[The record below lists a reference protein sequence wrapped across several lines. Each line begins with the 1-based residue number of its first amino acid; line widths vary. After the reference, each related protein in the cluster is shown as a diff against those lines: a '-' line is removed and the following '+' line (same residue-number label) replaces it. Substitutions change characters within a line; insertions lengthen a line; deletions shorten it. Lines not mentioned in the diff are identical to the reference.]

1 MDLKQFFDYK
11 LKNIMDQVQFAEYV
25 TDSVTSEMIDGY
37 AAAKKELSIFIDDT
51 EIVIN
56 SMYNQDEK
64 KEIERLKIRDLQNE
78 AKHYSLTLKGLV
90 EYGPYWLTFL
100 F

>member
-1 MDLKQFFDYK
+1 MDFKQFFDYK
-11 LKNIMDQVQFAEYV
+11 LKAIMDQVKFTEYV
-25 TDSVTSEMIDGY
+25 TESVTSEMIDGY
-37 AAAKKELSIFIDDT
+37 ATARKDLSIFIDDT

-78 AKHYSLTLKGLV
+78 AKHYSMTLKGLI
-90 EYGPYWLTFL
+90 EYGPY
-100 F
+100 

>member
-25 TDSVTSEMIDGY
+25 TDSVTSGMIDGY
-37 AAAKKELSIFIDDT
+37 IAAQKELSIFIDDT

-64 KEIERLKIRDLQNE
+64 K
-78 AKHYSLTLKGLV
+78 
-90 EYGPYWLTFL
+90 
-100 F
+100 

>member
-11 LKNIMDQVQFAEYV
+11 LKNIMDQVQFVEYV

-37 AAAKKELSIFIDDT
+37 VAAQKELSIFIDDT

-78 AKHYSLTLKGLV
+78 AKYYSMTLKELI
-90 EYGPYWLTFL
+90 ECGPY
-100 F
+100 

>member
-11 LKNIMDQVQFAEYV
+11 LKNIMDQVQFVEYV

-37 AAAKKELSIFIDDT
+37 AAARKELSIFIDDT

-78 AKHYSLTLKGLV
+78 AKYYSMTLKGLI
-90 EYGPYWLTFL
+90 ECGLY
-100 F
+100 

>member
-37 AAAKKELSIFIDDT
+37 AAAQKELSILIDYT

-56 SMYNQDEK
+56 LMYNQGE
-64 KEIERLKIRDLQNE
+64 ETEMERLKLRDLQNE
-78 AKHYSLTLKGLV
+78 AKYYSLTLEGLI
-90 EYGPYWLTFL
+90 EYGPY
-100 F
+100 

>member
-1 MDLKQFFDYK
+1 MDFKQFFDYK
-11 LKNIMDQVQFAEYV
+11 LKTIMDQVKFTEYV
-25 TDSVTSEMIDGY
+25 TDPITSEMIDGY
-37 AAAKKELSIFIDDT
+37 AAARKELSIFIDDT

-78 AKHYSLTLKGLV
+78 AKYYSMTLKGLI
-90 EYGPYWLTFL
+90 
-100 F
+100 

>member
-37 AAAKKELSIFIDDT
+37 AAAQKELSTFINDT

-56 SMYNQDEK
+56 SMYNQDEETEMK
-64 KEIERLKIRDLQNE
+64 RLKIRDLQNE
-78 AKHYSLTLKGLV
+78 AKHYSMTLKGLI
-90 EYGPYWLTFL
+90 
-100 F
+100 

>member
-37 AAAKKELSIFIDDT
+37 ATAQKELSIFIDDT
-51 EIVIN
+51 ERVIN
-56 SMYNQDEK
+56 SMYSQDEK
-64 KEIERLKIRDLQNE
+64 KEIERLKIRDLQNK
-78 AKHYSLTLKGLV
+78 AKYYSLTLKGLI
-90 EYGPYWLTFL
+90 ECGPYSYHGN
-100 F
+100 

>member
-37 AAAKKELSIFIDDT
+37 AAAQKELSILIDYT
-51 EIVIN
+51 EIVIDL
-56 SMYNQDEK
+56 MYNQDE
-64 KEIERLKIRDLQNE
+64 ETEMERLKIRDLQNE
-78 AKHYSLTLKGLV
+78 AKYYSMILEGLI
-90 EYGPYWLTFL
+90 EYGPY
-100 F
+100 

>member
-11 LKNIMDQVQFAEYV
+11 LKNIMDQVQFVEYV

-37 AAAKKELSIFIDDT
+37 AAARKELSIFIDDT

-56 SMYNQDEK
+56 SMYSQDEK

-78 AKHYSLTLKGLV
+78 AKYYSLTLEGLI
-90 EYGPYWLTFL
+90 EYGPY
-100 F
+100 

>member
-11 LKNIMDQVQFAEYV
+11 LKNIMDQVQFVEYV

-37 AAAKKELSIFIDDT
+37 AAARKELSIFIDDT

-78 AKHYSLTLKGLV
+78 AKYYSMTLEGLI
-90 EYGPYWLTFL
+90 EYGPY
-100 F
+100 

>member
-11 LKNIMDQVQFAEYV
+11 LKNIMDQVQFVEYV

-37 AAAKKELSIFIDDT
+37 AAARKELSIFIDDT

-56 SMYNQDEK
+56 SMYSQDEK

-78 AKHYSLTLKGLV
+78 AKYYSLTLKGLI
-90 EYGPYWLTFL
+90 
-100 F
+100 

>member
-11 LKNIMDQVQFAEYV
+11 LKNIMDQVQFVEYV

-37 AAAKKELSIFIDDT
+37 AAARKELSIFIDDT

-78 AKHYSLTLKGLV
+78 VKYYSLTLKGLI
-90 EYGPYWLTFL
+90 EYGPY
-100 F
+100 

>member
-37 AAAKKELSIFIDDT
+37 ATARKELSTFIDDT

-78 AKHYSLTLKGLV
+78 AKYYSMTLTGLI
-90 EYGPYWLTFL
+90 ECGPYWLAFL

>member
-11 LKNIMDQVQFAEYV
+11 LKNIMDQVQFTEYV
-25 TDSVTSEMIDGY
+25 TDSITSEMIDGY
-37 AAAKKELSIFIDDT
+37 AIARKELSTFIDDT

-56 SMYNQDEK
+56 SMYSQDEK

-78 AKHYSLTLKGLV
+78 AKHYSLTLKGLI
-90 EYGPYWLTFL
+90 EYGPY
-100 F
+100 

>member
-1 MDLKQFFDYK
+1 MDFKQFFDYK
-11 LKNIMDQVQFAEYV
+11 LKTIMDQVKFTEYV

-37 AAAKKELSIFIDDT
+37 AAAQKELSIFIDDT

-78 AKHYSLTLKGLV
+78 AKYYSMILEGLI
-90 EYGPYWLTFL
+90 
-100 F
+100 

>member
-25 TDSVTSEMIDGY
+25 TDSITSEMINGY
-37 AAAKKELSIFIDDT
+37 AAAQKELSIFIDDT

-56 SMYNQDEK
+56 SMYNQGE
-64 KEIERLKIRDLQNE
+64 ETEMERLKIRDLQNE
-78 AKHYSLTLKGLV
+78 AKYYSMTLKGLI
-90 EYGPYWLTFL
+90 EYGPY
-100 F
+100 

>member
-37 AAAKKELSIFIDDT
+37 ATAQKELSIFIDDT
-51 EIVIN
+51 ERVIN
-56 SMYNQDEK
+56 SMYSQDEK

-78 AKHYSLTLKGLV
+78 AKYYSLTLEGLI
-90 EYGPYWLTFL
+90 EYGPY
-100 F
+100 

>member
-37 AAAKKELSIFIDDT
+37 ATAQKELSIFIDDT
-51 EIVIN
+51 ERVIN
-56 SMYNQDEK
+56 SMYSQDEK

-78 AKHYSLTLKGLV
+78 AKYYSLTLKELINTGRID
-90 EYGPYWLTFL
+90 
-100 F
+100 

>member
-11 LKNIMDQVQFAEYV
+11 LKNIMDQVQFVEYV

-37 AAAKKELSIFIDDT
+37 AAAQKELSILIDYT

-56 SMYNQDEK
+56 LMYNQGE
-64 KEIERLKIRDLQNE
+64 ETEMERLKLRDLQNE
-78 AKHYSLTLKGLV
+78 AKYYSMTLKGLI
-90 EYGPYWLTFL
+90 EYGPY
-100 F
+100 

>member
-1 MDLKQFFDYK
+1 MDFKQFFDYK
-11 LKNIMDQVQFAEYV
+11 LKNIMDQVQFVEYV

-37 AAAKKELSIFIDDT
+37 AAARKELSIFIDDT

-78 AKHYSLTLKGLV
+78 AKYYSLTLEWLI
-90 EYGPYWLTFL
+90 EYGPY
-100 F
+100 

>member
-37 AAAKKELSIFIDDT
+37 ATAQKELSIFIDDT
-51 EIVIN
+51 ETVIN
-56 SMYNQDEK
+56 LMYNQGE
-64 KEIERLKIRDLQNE
+64 ETEMERLKIRDLQNE
-78 AKHYSLTLKGLV
+78 AKYYSMTLKGLI
-90 EYGPYWLTFL
+90 EYGPY
-100 F
+100 